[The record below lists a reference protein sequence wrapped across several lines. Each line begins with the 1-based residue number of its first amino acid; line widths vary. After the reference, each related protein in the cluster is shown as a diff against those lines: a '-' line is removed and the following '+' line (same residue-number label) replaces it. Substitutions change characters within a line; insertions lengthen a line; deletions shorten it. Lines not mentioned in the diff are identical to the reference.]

1 MLSGTPGN
9 VPVFT
14 AAQWGTE
21 QVCQY
26 ITTYQPRRPMTQK
39 EWRRLHAVLSRKK
52 RKIPMAEAI
61 GIFCAYGSS
70 GSSNR

>member
-1 MLSGTPGN
+1 MRHRRSSVLCPPETAVMLSGTPGN

-39 EWRRLHAVLSRKK
+39 EWRRLHAVLSR
-52 RKIPMAEAI
+52 
-61 GIFCAYGSS
+61 
-70 GSSNR
+70 